1 VPIRVIETPNGD
13 VLEFENDQMIHGP
26 TGEILDDRGTRAERY
41 ALQSAARRLMPKERV
56 GRCLRFPVPNFE
68 IEVWRNR
75 KSAKSF
81 YAGLAV
87 CGSVWMCPVCAAKVS
102 ERRRKELSSAI
113 TQHTGNGGQV
123 AMLTLT
129 VRHTYEDDLY
139 ELKLRLAKA
148 MTRFQSGKR
157 ASSLRQ
163 RIGLIGSVRAFE
175 LTHGG
180 NGWHPHFHILLFYE
194 NWQKLDDLKQEYIAL
209 WKVAC
214 AANGLESMEQGI
226 SLQNAQDAAYYASKW
241 GAESEMTK
249 SYAKRGGGEKGRTPF
264 DILRDYLADPSDR
277 DRLLFTT
284 YAKIF
289 KGTRQLYWSPGLKAR
304 FDLQDLTDEQIATK
318 KEEPADILGI
328 VPWEV
333 WRQAAIKKD
342 LRETLLGLTEDV
354 PFELAL
360 EEIVRLSEQN

>member
-1 VPIRVIETPNGD
+1 MDT
-13 VLEFENDQMIHGP
+13 
-26 TGEILDDRGTRAERY
+26 RGARAERY

-56 GRCLRFPVPNFE
+56 SRCLRFPVPNFE

-81 YAGLAV
+81 YGGLAV
-87 CGSVWMCPVCAAKVS
+87 CGSVWMCPVCASKVS
-102 ERRRKELSSAI
+102 ERRRKELNAAV
-113 TQHTGNGGQV
+113 TQHTECGGKV

-129 VRHTYEDDLY
+129 VRHTYEDDLNT
-139 ELKLRLAKA
+139 LLVRLAKA
-148 MTRFQSGKR
+148 MRRFQTGKR
-157 ASSLRQ
+157 AQNIRQ
-163 RIGLIGSVRAFE
+163 SIGLIGTVRAFE
-175 LTHGG
+175 LTHGQ

-194 NWQKLDDLKQEYIAL
+194 NSYDLNILLGQYMAL

-214 AANGLESMEQGI
+214 TAHGLDTTPWGI

-241 GAESEMTK
+241 GVDSEMTK
-249 SYAKRGGGEKGRTPF
+249 SHAKRGGGEKGRTPF

-284 YAKIF
+284 YANEF
-289 KGTRQLYWSPGLKAR
+289 KGKRQLVWSNGLKAR
-304 FDLQDLTDEQIATK
+304 FNLQDLTDEEIAKK

-328 VPWEV
+328 VPWEI

-342 LRETLLGLTEDV
+342 LRETLLGLTEDM

-360 EEIVRLSEQN
+360 EAIMSFV